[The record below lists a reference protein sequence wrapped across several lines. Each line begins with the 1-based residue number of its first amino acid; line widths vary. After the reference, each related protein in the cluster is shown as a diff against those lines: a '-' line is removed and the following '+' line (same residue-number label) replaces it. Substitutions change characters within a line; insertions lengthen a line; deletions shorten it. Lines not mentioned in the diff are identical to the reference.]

1 MSSRN
6 ARGGSRRRVAAIA
19 AVSAL
24 TITLPVLLGLR
35 LAAAESITFRS
46 GTQDPIVV
54 TTLPGDR
61 GALPDPV
68 DQGTGEEPVT
78 IEDALTPRPDE
89 LTQSRITWL
98 RDDGFGVPV
107 SNGGTI
113 DLGDGYAVMVTL
125 NPYPPVNFD
134 PATVA
139 YMLTRDGEPVTGAAI
154 TVSYDMR
161 FMYHGP
167 FLADLGT
174 GADGTFTST
183 HNFFMF
189 GPWQIDVTAT
199 PPGAGPLTFSLS
211 IYVWPT
217 S

>member
-1 MSSRN
+1 MTSRD
-6 ARGGSRRRVAAIA
+6 ARGGTRRRLA
-19 AVSAL
+19 AVGAMSAL

-35 LAAAESITFRS
+35 IAAAESVTFSS

-54 TTLPGDR
+54 TTIPGDA
-61 GALPDPV
+61 GTLPDPV

-78 IEDALTPRPDE
+78 IEDALTPRPDD

-98 RDDGFGVPV
+98 RGDGLGMPV

-113 DLGDGYAVMVTL
+113 DLGDGFAVMVTL
-125 NPYPPVNFD
+125 SPYPPVNFD
-134 PATVA
+134 PATVD
-139 YMLTRDGEPVTGAAI
+139 YVLTRHGEPVTGAAI
-154 TVSYDMR
+154 TVAYDMR

-167 FLADLGT
+167 FVVDPVI
-174 GADGTFTST
+174 GADGAFAST
-183 HNFFMF
+183 HSFFMF

-199 PPGAGPLTFSLS
+199 PPDHEPLAFSIS

>member
-1 MSSRN
+1 MTI
-6 ARGGSRRRVAAIA
+6 AI
-19 AVSAL
+19 
-24 TITLPVLLGLR
+24 PVLLGLR
-35 LAAAESITFRS
+35 LAAAESVTFSS

-54 TTLPGDR
+54 TTAPGDT

-68 DQGTGEEPVT
+68 GEGTGEEPVT
-78 IEDALTPRPDE
+78 IEDALTPRPDD

-98 RDDGFGVPV
+98 RGDGLGVPV

-113 DLGDGYAVMVTL
+113 DLGEGYAVTVTL

-134 PATVA
+134 PATVD
-139 YMLTRDGEPVTGAAI
+139 YVLTRDGEPVTGAAI
-154 TVSYDMR
+154 TVAYDMR

-167 FLADLGT
+167 FLVDPSIGVD
-174 GADGTFTST
+174 GAFTST
-183 HNFFMF
+183 HSFFMF

-199 PPGAGPLTFSLS
+199 PPGSEPLTFSIS